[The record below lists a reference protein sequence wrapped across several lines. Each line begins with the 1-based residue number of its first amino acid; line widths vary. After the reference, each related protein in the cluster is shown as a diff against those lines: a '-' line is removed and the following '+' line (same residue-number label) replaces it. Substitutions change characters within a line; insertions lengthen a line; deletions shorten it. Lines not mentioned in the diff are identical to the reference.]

1 VPSPLYEPINTYK
14 PVAPLIG
21 IVDGPH
27 EYVSLLG
34 IRMPWPFTTRMTIVQ
49 LANGDLFMHSPTV
62 FDADLATQLRSM
74 GRLRH
79 LVSPNRG
86 HYAHI
91 GEWAR
96 VFPDALTWAS
106 RGVRERAR
114 SQRIN
119 VHFERDLG
127 VEAQTEWRDEIDQ
140 TIIPGAVLDE
150 VIFFH
155 KSSKTLIVADT
166 IMNFEHNK
174 LRQPYWVIANLV
186 GVTCPLG
193 GISPDLRMGFRPQKR
208 AVRPAVEKILSWQP
222 ERIILSH
229 GCSFDQGACAVIRRI
244 YSWAL

>member
-1 VPSPLYEPINTYK
+1 MPSPLYEPINTYK
-14 PVAPLIG
+14 SVAPLIG
-21 IVDGPH
+21 IVDGPY

-49 LANGDLFMHSPTV
+49 LANGDLFMHSPTA
-62 FDADLATQLRSM
+62 FDADLATQLRSI

-91 GEWAR
+91 GEWAHA
-96 VFPDALTWAS
+96 FPDALTWS
-106 RGVRERAR
+106 SPGVRARAR
-114 SQRIN
+114 SQKID

-127 VEAQTEWRDEIDQ
+127 AEAPTEWRDEIDQ

-150 VIFFH
+150 VVFFH
-155 KSSKTLIVADT
+155 RSSKTLIVADT
-166 IMNFEHNK
+166 IMNFEHDK
-174 LRQPYWVIANLV
+174 LRQPYWLMASLV
-186 GVTCPLG
+186 GVTYPLG
-193 GISPDLRMGFRPQKR
+193 GISPDLRVAFWPQKR

-229 GCSFDQGACAVIRRI
+229 GYSFDRDACAVIRRA
-244 YSWAL
+244 YSWLL